1 MNALPKI
8 SAPAAVESLF
18 TPFQLGPSMRLKNRI
33 ILAPCTRN
41 RSELDFTPT
50 RSAIRHYASRAAAG
64 LLITEGVVVAQEA
77 RGGPALPGIY
87 TQAHVDRWSEVT
99 AAVHAKGG
107 LIFSQLWHLGRMA
120 HSFYSGTRAL
130 APSAVLDDAPRHGER
145 YYDFRHE
152 MPVAMTDG
160 QVRDAIAAFQ
170 MAARRAREAGFDG
183 IELHAANG
191 YLFDQFLKQHTN
203 RRTDAWGG
211 TAEKRA
217 RFLKEVFD
225 ACAAEIGA
233 ERIGVRLSPADY
245 MSEMVHTDGDE
256 DALRIALAHI
266 ERHKG
271 AYVHT
276 GAEDDVFCSYLG
288 MTPTEF
294 LRRNF
299 AGTVIANGG
308 YTPEAAA
315 QGIEARKADLYSFGR
330 LFLANPDLVEKLFAG
345 EPLRPYARAVYDTMR

>member
-1 MNALPKI
+1 MNALPKV

-18 TPFQLGPSMRLKNRI
+18 TPFQLGPAMRLKNRI

-64 LLITEGVVVAQEA
+64 LLITEGVVVAPEA

-99 AAVHAKGG
+99 AAVHANGG
-107 LIFSQLWHLGRMA
+107 LIFSQLRHLGRMA

-276 GAEDDVFCSYLG
+276 GAEDDIFCSYLG